1 MHSNRSLKTVKRD
14 RPCPHCGKPDWCY
27 QLGELTVCKRDAE
40 PAPGWKLTSLRDR
53 EGSYYYAPINP
64 LPKPIRP
71 KQTRTWEYPSR
82 DHSPFV
88 RVIRIDD
95 GQTSKPKRWQEHWDR
110 TEWVKG
116 LQGIDRADIPI
127 YRYTEI
133 QTAIADGKPIF
144 LVEGEVCADALWNL
158 GIPATTNIGGAG
170 KWKPSDSN
178 DLKGAKVVL
187 CPDRDQP
194 GLAHMDAIAQDF
206 PDAQWLYAFPTSDF
220 WNRLPASGGA
230 DVADWIADY
239 QLSAAHIW
247 EACEPRRT
255 QTSQPQLAKLTPP
268 VVEENYTQL
277 CVKAL
282 YSDTAWVAF
291 HGKLYKWVGTHYQET
306 CSGEE
311 IQRITQWCHST
322 PVRVGKTWKY
332 SYATATH
339 VDNIIQWLHRHFSI
353 SPRQVNPPGINCRN
367 GVVKLKWQGNRA
379 IWELIPHNPDVVY
392 TYISDIEFQ
401 PHADPTECDRMLNCL
416 EPTQQKL
423 FIQTIAASLDLD
435 TIRRYRGRTVK
446 ALLCRGHGN
455 NGKDTLREAL
465 RLLYGIGMSDAT
477 ISDFASYD
485 SGRKFDLSKL
495 QDTRIN
501 WSSENSSI
509 ENLDRIQSLKQAITG
524 ESLDLERKGMDVQPM
539 RLSTVFLF
547 NVNEAP
553 NLQAGLE
560 AIQSRWSV
568 LSFNKTYKVN
578 ADPKKGEL
586 EADSRFRYDSDFLK
600 KQVCPALLNKMLEA
614 IATLAIDG
622 IDYSHAEQA
631 LQNIQQET
639 NHLWAFAREVGLDYR
654 LGGRVYINDLWE
666 ILQTWYTHNGTL
678 EVSKAENGKEKK
690 IWHDQPRRGD
700 KNVKAPN
707 QIHQRFAE
715 LFPKIQ
721 RCKNNDA
728 SEGVERKGQFYLSG
742 ISITNPSEKQWRST
756 GEAIG
761 EAVILAQSQGEARE
775 AIYDIQAEIYKMA
788 QSLSSGQRQELIAWL
803 TQTHENS
810 RNLSE

>member
-1 MHSNRSLKTVKRD
+1 MQALKTVNRD

-27 QLGELTVCKRDAE
+27 HLGELSVCKRNAE
-40 PAPGWKLTSLRDR
+40 PAQGWKPTNQRDR
-53 EGSYYYAPINP
+53 DGSPYYAPIDP

-71 KQTRTWEYPSR
+71 KQTRTWEYPKR
-82 DHSPFV
+82 DRTPFV

-95 GQTSKPKRWQEHWDR
+95 GNNSKPKRWQEHWNG

-116 LQGIDRADIPI
+116 LQGIHRAEIPI
-127 YRYTEI
+127 YRYAEI
-133 QTAIADGKPIF
+133 KEAIAQDQTIF
-144 LVEGEVCADALWNL
+144 IVEGEPCADALWNL

-170 KWKPSDSN
+170 KWKSSDSN

-187 CPDRDQP
+187 CPDRDRP
-194 GLAHMDAIAQDF
+194 GVEHMEAIAQDF
-206 PDAQWLYAFPTSDF
+206 PDTQWFYAFPTSDF
-220 WNRLPASGGA
+220 WNRLPASGGL
-230 DVADWIADY
+230 DIADWIADY
-239 QLSAAHIW
+239 QPSATDIW
-247 EACEPRRT
+247 EACEPSRI
-255 QTSQPQLAKLTPP
+255 QTTQPQSLILPP

-291 HGKLYKWVGTHYQET
+291 HSKLYKWVGTHYQET
-306 CSGEE
+306 CPGEE
-311 IQRITQWCHST
+311 IQRIAQWCHST
-322 PVRVGKTWKY
+322 PVRFGKTWKY
-332 SYATATH
+332 VYATATH
-339 VDNIIQWLHRHFSI
+339 IDNIGQWLHRHFSI
-353 SPRQVNPPGINCRN
+353 SPKQVNPPGINCRN
-367 GVVKLKWQGNRA
+367 GVVKLKWQHNRA
-379 IWELIPHNPDVVY
+379 TWELIPHTPDVVY
-392 TYISDIEFQ
+392 TYVSDIEYK
-401 PHADPTECDRMLNCL
+401 PDADPAECDRMLGCL
-416 EPTQQKL
+416 DPAQQKL
-423 FIQTIAASLDLD
+423 FIQTIAASLDLE

-485 SGRKFDLSKL
+485 SGRKFDLCKL
-495 QDTRIN
+495 QGAQIN

-509 ENLDRIQSLKQAITG
+509 DNLDRIQSLKQAITG
-524 ESLDLERKGMDVQPM
+524 ESLDLERKGVDVQPM

-568 LSFNKTYKVN
+568 LSFNKTYKTN

-586 EADSRFRYDSDFLK
+586 EADSRFRYDPNFLK
-600 KQVCPALLNKMLEA
+600 EQVCPALLNKMLDA
-614 IATLAIDG
+614 IATLAIEG

-631 LQNIQQET
+631 LHDIQQET
-639 NHLWAFAREVGLDYR
+639 NHLWAFARDVGLDYR

-666 ILQTWYTHNGTL
+666 VLQAWYIHNGTL
-678 EVSKAENGKEKK
+678 EVTKADNGKEKRV
-690 IWHDQPRRGD
+690 WHDQPRRGD

-715 LFPKIQ
+715 LFPKIAKM
-721 RCKNNDA
+721 RDTTHRGPR
-728 SEGVERKGQFYLSG
+728 SGQFYLSG
-742 ISITNPSEKQWRST
+742 IALQPAEAMPFTLNRAEASAEAVSLIQRRAEAA
-756 GEAIG
+756 EAIFYSSG
-761 EAVILAQSQGEARE
+761 SDVQKIIE
-775 AIYDIQAEIYKMA
+775 AIAALAPEDKA
-788 QSLSSGQRQELIAWL
+788 LIKSAL
-803 TQTHENS
+803 LIEDEK
-810 RNLSE
+810 NLFRD

>member
-40 PAPGWKLTSLRDR
+40 PAPGWKLTNQKDRD
-53 EGSYYYAPINP
+53 GSYYYAPIDP

-71 KQTRTWEYPSR
+71 KQTRIWEYPDR
-82 DHSPFV
+82 HNTPFV

-95 GQTSKPKRWQEHWDR
+95 GQTSKPKRWQEHWDG

-116 LQGIDRADIPI
+116 LQGIHREDIPI
-127 YRYTEI
+127 YRYSEI
-133 QTAIADGKPIF
+133 QTAIADGKTIF
-144 LVEGEVCADALWNL
+144 IVEGEPCADALWNL
-158 GIPATTNIGGAG
+158 GIPTTTNIGGAS
-170 KWKPSDSN
+170 KWKPSDTN
-178 DLKGAKVVL
+178 DLKNAKVVL

-230 DVADWIADY
+230 DIADWIADY
-239 QLSAAHIW
+239 QLSTADILA
-247 EACEPRRT
+247 ACEPRRVQPT
-255 QTSQPQLAKLTPP
+255 QPELPLLPP

-291 HGKLYKWVGTHYQET
+291 HGKLYKWVGTHYQEA
-306 CSGEE
+306 CPGEE
-311 IQRITQWCHST
+311 TQRITQWCHST
-322 PVRVGKTWKY
+322 PVRVGRTFKY
-332 SYATATH
+332 AYATATH
-339 VDNIIQWLHRHFSI
+339 VDNIVQWLHRHFSI
-353 SPRQVNPPGINCRN
+353 SPRQVNPAGINCRN
-367 GVVKLKWQGNRA
+367 GVVKLKWQANRA
-379 IWELIPHNPDVVY
+379 TWELIPHSPDAVY
-392 TYISDIEFQ
+392 TYISDIKFK
-401 PHADPTECDRMLNCL
+401 PNADPTECDRMLSCL
-416 EPTQQKL
+416 EPAQQKL

-495 QDTRIN
+495 QDARIN

-524 ESLDLERKGMDVQPM
+524 ESLDLERKGVDVQAM

-578 ADPKKGEL
+578 ADPNKGEL
-586 EADSRFRYDSDFLK
+586 EADSRFRYDPDFLK
-600 KQVCPALLNKMLEA
+600 EQVCPALLNKMLAA
-614 IATLAIDG
+614 IATLAVDG
-622 IDYSHAEQA
+622 IDYTHAEQA
-631 LQNIQQET
+631 LQDIQQET

-654 LGGRVYINDLWE
+654 VGGQVYINDLWE
-666 ILQTWYTHNGTL
+666 RLQTWYIHNGTL
-678 EVSKAENGKEKK
+678 EISKSENGREKRV
-690 IWHDQPRRGD
+690 WHDQPQRWD
-700 KNVKAPN
+700 KNLKAPN
-707 QIHQRFAE
+707 QIHQRFAQ
-715 LFPKIQ
+715 LFPKIKKV
-721 RCKNNDA
+721 RDT
-728 SEGVERKGQFYLSG
+728 VERKGQFYLAG
-742 ISITNPSEKQWRST
+742 LTIGEAVSEASEAI

-761 EAVILAQSQGEARE
+761 EAVSLTQSGGEASE
-775 AIYDIQAEIYKMA
+775 AISYTPALNTRSILNAISLLSPEDQAFIKA
-788 QSLSSGQRQELIAWL
+788 RLL
-803 TQTHENS
+803 TDTGSDPVQP
-810 RNLSE
+810 

>member
-1 MHSNRSLKTVKRD
+1 MPSNRSLKTVKRD

-40 PAPGWKLTSLRDR
+40 PAPGWKLTNQKDRD
-53 EGSYYYAPINP
+53 GSYYYAPIDP

-71 KQTRTWEYPSR
+71 KQTRTWDYPSR
-82 DHSPFV
+82 DRASFV

-95 GQTSKPKRWQEHWDR
+95 GQTSKPKRWQEHWDG

-116 LQGIDRADIPI
+116 LQGIHREDIPI

-133 QTAIADGKPIF
+133 QTAIADGKTIF
-144 LVEGEVCADALWNL
+144 IVEGEPCADALWNL
-158 GIPATTNIGGAG
+158 GIPATTNIGGAS
-170 KWKPSDSN
+170 KWKSSDTN
-178 DLKGAKVVL
+178 DLKNAKVVL

-206 PDAQWLYAFPTSDF
+206 PDTQWLYAFPTSDF
-220 WNRLPASGGA
+220 WNRLPTSGGA
-230 DVADWIADY
+230 DIADWIADY
-239 QLSAAHIW
+239 QLSAADILA
-247 EACEPRRT
+247 ACEPRRIQPT
-255 QTSQPQLAKLTPP
+255 QPKHPLLLP

-291 HGKLYKWVGTHYQET
+291 HGKLYKWIGTHYQEA
-306 CSGEE
+306 CPGEE
-311 IQRITQWCHST
+311 TQRITQWCHST
-322 PVRVGKTWKY
+322 PVRVGRAFKY
-332 SYATATH
+332 AYATATH
-339 VDNIIQWLHRHFSI
+339 VDNIVQWLHRHFSI
-353 SPRQVNPPGINCRN
+353 SPRQVNPAGINCRN

-379 IWELIPHNPDVVY
+379 TWELIPHSPDVVY
-392 TYISDIEFQ
+392 TYISDIKFK
-401 PHADPTECDRMLNCL
+401 PNADPTECDRMLSCL

-524 ESLDLERKGMDVQPM
+524 ESLDLERKGVDVQAM
-539 RLSTVFLF
+539 HLSTVFLF

-578 ADPKKGEL
+578 ADPNKGEL
-586 EADSRFRYDSDFLK
+586 EADSRFRYDPDFLK
-600 KQVCPALLNKMLEA
+600 EQVCPALLNKMLAA
-614 IATLAIDG
+614 IATLAVDG
-622 IDYSHAEQA
+622 IDYTHAEQA
-631 LQNIQQET
+631 LQDIQQET

-666 ILQTWYTHNGTL
+666 RLQTWYIHNGTL
-678 EVSKAENGKEKK
+678 EISKSENGREKRV
-690 IWHDQPRRGD
+690 WHDQPQRWD
-700 KNVKAPN
+700 KNLKAPN
-707 QIHQRFAE
+707 QIHQRFAQ
-715 LFPKIQ
+715 LFPKIKKV
-721 RCKNNDA
+721 RDT
-728 SEGVERKGQFYLSG
+728 VERKGQFYLAG
-742 ISITNPSEKQWRST
+742 LT
-756 GEAIG
+756 IG
-761 EAVILAQSQGEARE
+761 EAVSEAGEAISEAVSLTQRGGEASE
-775 AIYDIQAEIYKMA
+775 AISYTPALNTKSILNAISLLSPEDQAFIKA
-788 QSLSSGQRQELIAWL
+788 RLL
-803 TQTHENS
+803 TDTGSDPVQ
-810 RNLSE
+810 L

>member
-1 MHSNRSLKTVKRD
+1 MQSLKTVTRN

-27 QLGELTVCKRDAE
+27 RLGELTVCKRDAE
-40 PAPGWKLTSLRDR
+40 PAQGWKLTQQRDR
-53 EGSYYYAPINP
+53 DGSPYYAPLDP

-71 KQTRTWEYPSR
+71 KQTRTWEYPKR
-82 DHSPFV
+82 EGQRPTGGQRIPFV

-95 GQTSKPKRWQEHWDR
+95 GQNSKPKRWQEHWNG

-116 LQGIDRADIPI
+116 LQGIQRNNIPI
-127 YRYTEI
+127 YRYAEI
-133 QTAIADGKPIF
+133 KEAIAQNQTIF
-144 LVEGEVCADALWNL
+144 IVEGEPCADALWSL

-170 KWKPSDSN
+170 KWQPSDTA

-194 GLAHMDAIAQDF
+194 GVAHMDAIAQDF

-220 WNRLPASGGA
+220 WNRLPASSGL
-230 DVADWIADY
+230 DIADWIADY
-239 QLSAAHIW
+239 NLSAADIW
-247 EACEPRRT
+247 EACEPQRI
-255 QTSQPQLAKLTPP
+255 QTAQPQSPLLPP

-282 YSDTAWVAF
+282 YSETAWVAF
-291 HGKLYKWVGTHYQET
+291 QGKLYKWVGTHYQET
-306 CSGEE
+306 CPGKE

-332 SYATATH
+332 AYATATH
-339 VDNIIQWLHRHFSI
+339 VDNIGQWLHRHFSI
-353 SPRQVNPPGINCRN
+353 SPKQVNPPGINCRN
-367 GVVKLKWQGNRA
+367 GVVKLKWEHNRA
-379 IWELIPHNPDVVY
+379 TWELIPHSSDVVY
-392 TYISDIEFQ
+392 TYVSDIEYDCD
-401 PHADPTECDRMLNCL
+401 ADPAECDRMLGCL
-416 EPTQQKL
+416 DPAQQKL
-423 FIQTIAASLDLD
+423 FIQTIAASLDLE

-446 ALLCRGHGN
+446 ALLCKGHGN

-495 QDTRIN
+495 QGAQIN

-509 ENLDRIQSLKQAITG
+509 DNLDRIQSLKQAITG
-524 ESLDLERKGMDVQPM
+524 ESLDLERKGVDVQPM

-568 LSFNKTYKVN
+568 LSFNKTYKTN

-586 EADSRFRYDSDFLK
+586 EADSRFRYDPNFLK
-600 KQVCPALLNKMLEA
+600 EQVCPALLNKMLDA
-614 IATLAIDG
+614 IATLAIEG

-631 LQNIQQET
+631 LQDIQQET
-639 NHLWAFAREVGLDYR
+639 NHLWAFAREIGLDYH

-666 ILQTWYTHNGTL
+666 VLQAWYVHNGTL
-678 EVSKAENGKEKK
+678 EITKADNGKEKRV
-690 IWHDQPRRGD
+690 WHDQPRRGD

-721 RCKNNDA
+721 KCKNNDA
-728 SEGVERKGQFYLSG
+728 SEGLERKGQFYLSG
-742 ISITNPSEKQWRST
+742 IAMTRSLEKQWRTNRRSN
-756 GEAIG
+756 G
-761 EAVILAQSQGEARE
+761 EAVSLAQSQGEARE
-775 AIYDIQAEIYKMA
+775 AIYPTPAEIYKMA
-788 QSLSSGQRQELIAWL
+788 QHLSTDEQQQLIAWL
-803 TQTHENS
+803 TQPQ
-810 RNLSE
+810 